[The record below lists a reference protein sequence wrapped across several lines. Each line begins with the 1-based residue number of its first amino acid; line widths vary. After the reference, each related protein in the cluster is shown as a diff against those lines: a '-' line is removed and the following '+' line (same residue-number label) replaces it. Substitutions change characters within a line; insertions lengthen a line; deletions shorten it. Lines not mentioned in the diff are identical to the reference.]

1 MSQIRSTSLARCYG
15 MARVARVWKFSPASV
30 YRSRKAKTVVRV
42 HYLTPAKSIN
52 YLKMFLPN
60 RSYAQL
66 LPDKRG

>member
-15 MARVARVWKFSPASV
+15 MARVWKFSRASV

-60 RSYAQL
+60 RSYAQI